1 MEDVHKLKA
10 QDGLEKN
17 AMNNSTSMNDQP
29 EDREQNDSKKRQPR
43 KDGAQNDSKRR
54 QPKDG
59 AQNDGKQNKCAS
71 EQDELYPYS
80 MYPGVP

>member
-17 AMNNSTSMNDQP
+17 KMNDQP
-29 EDREQNDSKKRQPR
+29 EDRAQNDSKK
-43 KDGAQNDSKRR
+43 R

-71 EQDELYPYS
+71 EQDKLHPYS
-80 MYPGVP
+80 MYPGIP

>member
-29 EDREQNDSKKRQPR
+29 EDRAQNDSKKH
-43 KDGAQNDSKRR
+43 

-59 AQNDGKQNKCAS
+59 AQNDGKQNKCAR

-80 MYPGVP
+80 MYPGIPWGLPIC